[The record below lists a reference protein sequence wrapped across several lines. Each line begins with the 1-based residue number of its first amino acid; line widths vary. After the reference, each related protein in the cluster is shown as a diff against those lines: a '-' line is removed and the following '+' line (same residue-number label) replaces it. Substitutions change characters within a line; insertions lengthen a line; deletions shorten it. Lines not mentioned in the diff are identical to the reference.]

1 MQNLQNFSCKEPD
14 LMAATGIRHVLQKR
28 HVAMYL
34 YIYQHIIS
42 ISSGILPPETLEQSF
57 GTTIARDGFG

>member
-1 MQNLQNFSCKEPD
+1 
-14 LMAATGIRHVLQKR
+14 MAATGIRHVLQKR